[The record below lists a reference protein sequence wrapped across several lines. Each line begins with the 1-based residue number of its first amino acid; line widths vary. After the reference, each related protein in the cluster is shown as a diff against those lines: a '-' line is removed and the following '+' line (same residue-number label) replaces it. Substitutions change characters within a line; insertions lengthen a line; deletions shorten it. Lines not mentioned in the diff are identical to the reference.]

1 MVNYN
6 LLLNENNFEYCTP
19 KYIVDM
25 FGPFDYDP
33 ASTKEQAKVL
43 GIENYSTIE
52 TDGLKQDW
60 TQFEKIWVNPPSY
73 QTYEFLKKAVKTY
86 QKAGNKIYFLASIS
100 ILTTKEFHKITGNVG
115 TKLYIPNSR
124 IKFMKLYTETEE
136 TPTFS
141 CVIFRIQAT
150 NELAFFDI
158 E

>member
-86 QKAGNKIYFLASIS
+86 QAVKNDIYFLSPIS
-100 ILTTKEFHKITGNVG
+100 FLTAKKFHKITDGLGV
-115 TKLYIPNSR
+115 KLFIPSGR
-124 IKFMKLYTETEE
+124 ISFFNQLHHDNQPPAFGCIILK
-136 TPTFS
+136 
-141 CVIFRIQAT
+141 IQT
-150 NELAFFDI
+150 LNEMVFFNLG
-158 E
+158 

>member
-19 KYIVDM
+19 
-25 FGPFDYDP
+25 
-33 ASTKEQAKVL
+33 
-43 GIENYSTIE
+43 
-52 TDGLKQDW
+52 
-60 TQFEKIWVNPPSY
+60 
-73 QTYEFLKKAVKTY
+73 TY
-86 QKAGNKIYFLASIS
+86 
-100 ILTTKEFHKITGNVG
+100 KEFHKITENVG

-124 IKFMKLYTETEE
+124 MKFMKLYTETEE

>member
-33 ASTKEQAKVL
+33 ASTKE
-43 GIENYSTIE
+43 
-52 TDGLKQDW
+52 
-60 TQFEKIWVNPPSY
+60 
-73 QTYEFLKKAVKTY
+73 
-86 QKAGNKIYFLASIS
+86 
-100 ILTTKEFHKITGNVG
+100 FHKITENVG